1 MCEWNQ
7 HGCKE
12 KGIDMDV
19 KRRTINLFLNSDA
32 ILNRD
37 ALWSIQGKKTQFTSR
52 YRWGNIPYRKNS
64 AVNICLVAMGIFQ
77 SIF

>member
-37 ALWSIQGKKTQFTSR
+37 ALWSIQGKKHYLQAAIVG
-52 YRWGNIPYRKNS
+52 GNTPYRKNS
-64 AVNICLVAMGIFQ
+64 AVNICLVTMGIFQ